1 MSGFVEKFKKGNLV
15 ILLVLVVALAYLAF
29 LTSSIQNG
37 VFYSADGGV
46 KYMTVKQVSE
56 GHGFKYLYL
65 PQPSWVQSI
74 WQAGYFPLRAPF
86 VYPSPHGYMYVFPPA
101 FQIINAFLY
110 SRLGYS
116 GLYILPILSIV
127 LLWVFMVLVLRRLG

>member
-29 LTSSIQNG
+29 LTSSIHNG

-46 KYMTVKQVSE
+46 KYMTVKQLSE

-65 PQPSWVQSI
+65 PQPSWVSRSGRPVI
-74 WQAGYFPLRAPF
+74 SRSARPLCILLPTDICMFSLLR
-86 VYPSPHGYMYVFPPA
+86 
-101 FQIINAFLY
+101 
-110 SRLGYS
+110 SRS
-116 GLYILPILSIV
+116 
-127 LLWVFMVLVLRRLG
+127 